1 MEKSNIIKYDSLTSV
16 YYAIKSGKVVNW
28 QNGNYSVKI
37 DFDGDLVIK
46 PSNGLGGEILT
57 EKHLNEL
64 FTNNIKN

>member
-1 MEKSNIIKYDSLTSV
+1 MSKSNLIKYDSLTAV

-28 QNGNYSVKI
+28 QNGNYSIKI

-64 FTNNIKN
+64 FTNKTND